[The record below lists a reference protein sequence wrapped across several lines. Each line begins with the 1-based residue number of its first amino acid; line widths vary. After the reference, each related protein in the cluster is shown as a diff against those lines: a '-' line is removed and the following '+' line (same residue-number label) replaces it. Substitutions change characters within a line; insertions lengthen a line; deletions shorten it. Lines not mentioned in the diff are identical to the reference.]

1 MFRKAFTLIELLIV
15 VAIIA
20 ILAAIAVPNFL
31 EAQTR
36 SKNSRVLS
44 DMRSMATGV
53 QAYLVDWNS
62 KIITLRKAGQT
73 REWVLSSITTPIA
86 YMTSI
91 PHDPY
96 NKEASNNSNPDDTGN
111 QVITIWGR
119 DYLQYQPDGNPT
131 TGLPYKDGT
140 TNGSSWSRAVVKL
153 KFDNNTDGKWFFSH
167 YVDSIPA
174 FMLFSLGPDM
184 EFSCNVNAAG
194 QAAWATCPLTP
205 YDATNGTMSYGDLI
219 REPNQ

>member
-1 MFRKAFTLIELLIV
+1 MRKAFTLIELLIV

-36 SKNSRVLS
+36 SKNSRVMA

-53 QAYLVDWNS
+53 QSYLVDWNG
-62 KIITLRKAGQT
+62 KIVTGRLNPDT
-73 REWVLSSITTPIA
+73 REYVLSVITTPVA

-111 QVITIWGR
+111 QIITIWGK
-119 DYLQYQPDGNPT
+119 DLMSHNADGSSISY
-131 TGLPYKDGT
+131 PYRGSGT
-140 TNGSSWSRAVVKL
+140 YSSYARSTMVLKFGDPNGSGAAK
-153 KFDNNTDGKWFFSH
+153 KFYSQYTDSP
-167 YVDSIPA
+167 PA
-174 FMLFSLGPDM
+174 FLLFSLGPDM
-184 EFSCNVNAAG
+184 VFSVNDPSWAAG
-194 QAAWATCPLTP
+194 FLLP
-205 YDATNGTMSYGDLI
+205 YDATNGTMSKGDLI
-219 REPNQ
+219 RQPE